1 MSGVENLPR
10 QLHFISKA
18 ISLRYEFVEKLPVLA
33 QRQTFHVLKYKVL
46 SIELSN
52 KPQKIADECIPR
64 IVQDPL
70 ADHGKA
76 LAGRAAEDD
85 IDLPRSNSDGDPNFR
100 AG

>member
-64 IVQDPL
+64 IVQDSL
-70 ADHGKA
+70 ADHGEA
-76 LAGRAAEDD
+76 LAGRTAEDD
-85 IDLPRSNSDGDPNFR
+85 VDLPRSNSDGDPNFR